1 MIILLTL
8 DGIRIAESSIGTS
21 WLANETVKSWTLLW
35 CTTSFIWVTLGTF
48 LNEKFLSL
56 CVCHF
61 SYLFNF
67 SEIEIVKTWT
77 PGRAKSMRPISLFY
91 LFLEWQSLAC
101 TFQLGSTKRFLRSE
115 GSFNL
120 SKVVFYILSRKQ
132 CTAWPEYDE
141 TWSKRNSYERFHHIL
156 VRVYDLNY
164 TNWKFQSRSH
174 LFSIRYS
181 TLLNKVSFDRHDLM
195 KIKF

>member
-35 CTTSFIWVTLGTF
+35 CTTSFIWVTLGAF

-101 TFQLGSTKRFLRSE
+101 TFHLGSTKRFFPFRRVIWTNQ
-115 GSFNL
+115 GSFL
-120 SKVVFYILSRKQ
+120 ILLVYFCRKPGKSSNMSLKSL
-132 CTAWPEYDE
+132 WIFG
-141 TWSKRNSYERFHHIL
+141 KRNSA
-156 VRVYDLNY
+156 
-164 TNWKFQSRSH
+164 S
-174 LFSIRYS
+174 
-181 TLLNKVSFDRHDLM
+181 
-195 KIKF
+195 